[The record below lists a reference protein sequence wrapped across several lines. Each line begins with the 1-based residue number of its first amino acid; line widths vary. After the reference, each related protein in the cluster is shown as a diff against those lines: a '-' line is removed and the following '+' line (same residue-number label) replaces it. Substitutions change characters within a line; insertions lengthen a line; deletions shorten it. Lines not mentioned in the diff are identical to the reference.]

1 MSQSLFYT
9 WWEHFSISQFL
20 HSIIASETTRQ
31 MLLNAPA
38 LVLGNVKFQRVL
50 ICIIFIILLFR
61 TDAQARSELATI
73 RNSISANVIFLRH
86 ALAPGFGDPN
96 NFIKQDCSTQ
106 RNLNDKGRLQARL
119 IGNYLRSTNLKFS
132 QILTSEWCR
141 CIDTAKE
148 LNLGQWTTFSGLNS
162 FFQVYEKKDQVMNK
176 LQKKLDSLGYSDL
189 ALFVTHQVV
198 ISEQTGIVPRSGE
211 MILYNSITKQK
222 ARYMIDY

>member
-1 MSQSLFYT
+1 
-9 WWEHFSISQFL
+9 
-20 HSIIASETTRQ
+20 
-31 MLLNAPA
+31 MLLNVPEIA
-38 LVLGNVKFQRVL
+38 LGNIKFQNILTGV
-50 ICIIFIILLFR
+50 IFVTLLLVTETF
-61 TDAQARSELATI
+61 ARSELEI
-73 RNSISANVIFLRH
+73 IKKNISANVIFLRH
-86 ALAPGFGDPN
+86 ALAPGVGDPE
-96 NFIKQDCSTQ
+96 NFIKEDCSTQ

-162 FFQVYEKKDQVMNK
+162 FFQEYEKKDQVMNK

-211 MILYNSITKQK
+211 MVLYNSITKQK

>member
-1 MSQSLFYT
+1 
-9 WWEHFSISQFL
+9 
-20 HSIIASETTRQ
+20 
-31 MLLNAPA
+31 MLLNVPA
-38 LVLGNVKFQRVL
+38 QVLGNIKFQNILTGV
-50 ICIIFIILLFR
+50 IFITLLLVAEAF
-61 TDAQARSELATI
+61 ARSELEI
-73 RNSISANVIFLRH
+73 IKKNISANVIFLRH
-86 ALAPGFGDPN
+86 ALAPGVGDPE
-96 NFIKQDCSTQ
+96 NFMKEDCSTQ

-211 MILYNSITKQK
+211 MVLYNSTTKQK

>member
-1 MSQSLFYT
+1 
-9 WWEHFSISQFL
+9 
-20 HSIIASETTRQ
+20 
-31 MLLNAPA
+31 MLLNVPEIA
-38 LVLGNVKFQRVL
+38 LGNIKFQNILTGV
-50 ICIIFIILLFR
+50 IFITLLLVTETF
-61 TDAQARSELATI
+61 ARSELEI
-73 RNSISANVIFLRH
+73 IKKNISANVIFLRH
-86 ALAPGFGDPN
+86 ALAPGVGDPE
-96 NFIKQDCSTQ
+96 NFIKEDCSTQ
-106 RNLNDKGRLQARL
+106 RNLNNKGRLQARL

-162 FFQVYEKKDQVMNK
+162 FFQEYEKKDQVMNK

-211 MILYNSITKQK
+211 MVLYNSITKQK

>member
-1 MSQSLFYT
+1 
-9 WWEHFSISQFL
+9 
-20 HSIIASETTRQ
+20 
-31 MLLNAPA
+31 MLLNVPEI
-38 LVLGNVKFQRVL
+38 VLGNTKFQNILTGV
-50 ICIIFIILLFR
+50 IFITLLFVSE
-61 TDAQARSELATI
+61 AFARSELEI
-73 RNSISANVIFLRH
+73 IKKNISANVIFLRH
-86 ALAPGFGDPN
+86 ALAPGVGDPE
-96 NFIKQDCSTQ
+96 NFIKEDCSTQ

-162 FFQVYEKKDQVMNK
+162 FFQEYEKKDQVINK
-176 LQKKLDSLGYSDL
+176 LQKKLDSLGNSDL

-198 ISEQTGIVPRSGE
+198 IAEQTGIVPRSGE
-211 MILYNSITKQK
+211 MVLYNSITKQK

>member
-1 MSQSLFYT
+1 
-9 WWEHFSISQFL
+9 
-20 HSIIASETTRQ
+20 
-31 MLLNAPA
+31 MLLNVPEIALGNIKFQNILIGVIFIT
-38 LVLGNVKFQRVL
+38 LVLVAEAF
-50 ICIIFIILLFR
+50 
-61 TDAQARSELATI
+61 ARSELEI
-73 RNSISANVIFLRH
+73 IKKNISANVIFLRH
-86 ALAPGFGDPN
+86 ALAPGVGDPE
-96 NFIKQDCSTQ
+96 NFIKEDCSTQ

-162 FFQVYEKKDQVMNK
+162 FFQEYEKKDQVINK
-176 LQKKLDSLGYSDL
+176 LQKKLDSLGNSDL

-198 ISEQTGIVPRSGE
+198 IAEQTGIVPRSGE
-211 MILYNSITKQK
+211 MVLYNSITKQK

>member
-1 MSQSLFYT
+1 
-9 WWEHFSISQFL
+9 
-20 HSIIASETTRQ
+20 
-31 MLLNAPA
+31 MLLNVPEIA
-38 LVLGNVKFQRVL
+38 LGNIKFQNILTGV
-50 ICIIFIILLFR
+50 IFITLLLITEAF
-61 TDAQARSELATI
+61 ARSELEI
-73 RNSISANVIFLRH
+73 IKKNISANVIFLRH
-86 ALAPGFGDPN
+86 ALAPGVGDPE
-96 NFIKQDCSTQ
+96 NFMKEDCSTQ

-211 MILYNSITKQK
+211 MVLYNSITKQK

>member
-1 MSQSLFYT
+1 
-9 WWEHFSISQFL
+9 
-20 HSIIASETTRQ
+20 
-31 MLLNAPA
+31 MLLNVPEIA
-38 LVLGNVKFQRVL
+38 LGNIKFQNILTGV
-50 ICIIFIILLFR
+50 IFITLLLV
-61 TDAQARSELATI
+61 TDAFARSELEI
-73 RNSISANVIFLRH
+73 IKKNISANVIFLRH
-86 ALAPGFGDPN
+86 ALAPGVGDPE
-96 NFIKQDCSTQ
+96 NFIKEDCGTQ

-176 LQKKLDSLGYSDL
+176 LQKKLGSLGYSDL

-211 MILYNSITKQK
+211 MVLYNSITKQK

>member
-1 MSQSLFYT
+1 
-9 WWEHFSISQFL
+9 
-20 HSIIASETTRQ
+20 
-31 MLLNAPA
+31 MLLNVPEIA
-38 LVLGNVKFQRVL
+38 LGNIKFQNILTGVV
-50 ICIIFIILLFR
+50 FITLLLVTETF
-61 TDAQARSELATI
+61 ARSELEI
-73 RNSISANVIFLRH
+73 IKKNISANVIFLRH
-86 ALAPGFGDPN
+86 ALAPGVGDPE
-96 NFIKQDCSTQ
+96 NFIKEDCSTQ

-211 MILYNSITKQK
+211 MVLYNSITKQK

>member
-1 MSQSLFYT
+1 
-9 WWEHFSISQFL
+9 
-20 HSIIASETTRQ
+20 
-31 MLLNAPA
+31 MLLNVPEIA
-38 LVLGNVKFQRVL
+38 LGNIKFQNILTGV
-50 ICIIFIILLFR
+50 IFITLLLVSEAF
-61 TDAQARSELATI
+61 ARSELEI
-73 RNSISANVIFLRH
+73 IKKNISANVIFLRH
-86 ALAPGFGDPN
+86 ALAPGVGDPE
-96 NFIKQDCSTQ
+96 NFIKEDCSTQ
-106 RNLNDKGRLQARL
+106 RNLNNKGRLQARL

-211 MILYNSITKQK
+211 MVLYNSITKQK

>member
-1 MSQSLFYT
+1 
-9 WWEHFSISQFL
+9 
-20 HSIIASETTRQ
+20 
-31 MLLNAPA
+31 MLLNVPEIA
-38 LVLGNVKFQRVL
+38 LGNIKIQNILTGV
-50 ICIIFIILLFR
+50 IFITLLLVAEAF
-61 TDAQARSELATI
+61 ARSELEI
-73 RNSISANVIFLRH
+73 IKKNISANVIFLRH
-86 ALAPGFGDPN
+86 ALAPGVGDPE
-96 NFIKQDCSTQ
+96 NFIKEDCSTQ
-106 RNLNDKGRLQARL
+106 RNLNNKGRLQARL

-211 MILYNSITKQK
+211 MVLYNSITRQK
-222 ARYMIDY
+222 ARYMICLLYTSDAADE

>member
-1 MSQSLFYT
+1 
-9 WWEHFSISQFL
+9 
-20 HSIIASETTRQ
+20 
-31 MLLNAPA
+31 MLLNVPEIA
-38 LVLGNVKFQRVL
+38 LGNIKLQNILNGV
-50 ICIIFIILLFR
+50 IFITLLLVTEAF
-61 TDAQARSELATI
+61 ARSELEI
-73 RNSISANVIFLRH
+73 IKKNISANVIFLRH
-86 ALAPGFGDPN
+86 ALAPGVGDPE
-96 NFIKQDCSTQ
+96 NFIKEDCSTQ
-106 RNLNDKGRLQARL
+106 RNLNNKGRLQARL

-162 FFQVYEKKDQVMNK
+162 FFQEYEKKDQVMNK

-198 ISEQTGIVPRSGE
+198 ISEQTGIGPRSGE
-211 MILYNSITKQK
+211 MVLYNSITKQK

>member
-1 MSQSLFYT
+1 
-9 WWEHFSISQFL
+9 
-20 HSIIASETTRQ
+20 
-31 MLLNAPA
+31 MLLNVPEIA
-38 LVLGNVKFQRVL
+38 LGNIKFQKILTGV
-50 ICIIFIILLFR
+50 IFITLLLVTEAF
-61 TDAQARSELATI
+61 ARSELEI
-73 RNSISANVIFLRH
+73 IKKNISANVIFLRH
-86 ALAPGFGDPN
+86 ALAPGVGDPE
-96 NFIKQDCSTQ
+96 NFIKEDCSTQ

-162 FFQVYEKKDQVMNK
+162 FFQEYEKKDQVMNK
-176 LQKKLDSLGYSDL
+176 LQKKLGSLGYSDL

-211 MILYNSITKQK
+211 MVLYNSITKQK

>member
-1 MSQSLFYT
+1 
-9 WWEHFSISQFL
+9 
-20 HSIIASETTRQ
+20 
-31 MLLNAPA
+31 MLLNVPEIA
-38 LVLGNVKFQRVL
+38 LGNIKFQNILTGV
-50 ICIIFIILLFR
+50 IFITLLLITEAF
-61 TDAQARSELATI
+61 ARSELEI
-73 RNSISANVIFLRH
+73 IKKNISANVIFLRH
-86 ALAPGFGDPN
+86 ALAPGVGDPE
-96 NFIKQDCSTQ
+96 NFIKEDCSTQ

-162 FFQVYEKKDQVMNK
+162 FFQEYEKKDQVMNK

-211 MILYNSITKQK
+211 MVLYNSITKQK

>member
-1 MSQSLFYT
+1 
-9 WWEHFSISQFL
+9 
-20 HSIIASETTRQ
+20 
-31 MLLNAPA
+31 MLLNVPEIA
-38 LVLGNVKFQRVL
+38 LGNIKFQNILTGV
-50 ICIIFIILLFR
+50 IFITLLLVTEAF
-61 TDAQARSELATI
+61 ARSELEI
-73 RNSISANVIFLRH
+73 IKKNISANVIFLRH
-86 ALAPGFGDPN
+86 ALAPGVGDPE
-96 NFIKQDCSTQ
+96 NFIKEDCSTQ
-106 RNLNDKGRLQARL
+106 RNLNNKGRLQARL

-162 FFQVYEKKDQVMNK
+162 FFQEYQKKNQVMNK

-211 MILYNSITKQK
+211 MVLYNSITKQK
-222 ARYMIDY
+222 ARYMINY

>member
-1 MSQSLFYT
+1 
-9 WWEHFSISQFL
+9 
-20 HSIIASETTRQ
+20 
-31 MLLNAPA
+31 MLLNVPEIA
-38 LVLGNVKFQRVL
+38 LGNIKFQNILTGV
-50 ICIIFIILLFR
+50 IFITLLLVSEAF
-61 TDAQARSELATI
+61 ARSELEI
-73 RNSISANVIFLRH
+73 IKKNISANVIFLRH
-86 ALAPGFGDPN
+86 ALAPGVGDPE
-96 NFIKQDCSTQ
+96 NFIKEDCSTQ
-106 RNLNDKGRLQARL
+106 RNLNNKGRLQARL

-162 FFQVYEKKDQVMNK
+162 FFQAYEKKDQVMDK

-211 MILYNSITKQK
+211 MVLYNSITKQK

>member
-1 MSQSLFYT
+1 
-9 WWEHFSISQFL
+9 
-20 HSIIASETTRQ
+20 
-31 MLLNAPA
+31 MLLNVPEIA
-38 LVLGNVKFQRVL
+38 LGNIKFQNVL
-50 ICIIFIILLFR
+50 TGVIFITLLLVTETF
-61 TDAQARSELATI
+61 ARSELEI
-73 RNSISANVIFLRH
+73 IKKNISANVIFLRH
-86 ALAPGFGDPN
+86 ALAPGFGDPE
-96 NFIKQDCSTQ
+96 NFIKEDCSTQ
-106 RNLNDKGRLQARL
+106 RNLNDTGRLQARL

-148 LNLGQWTTFSGLNS
+148 LNLGEWTTFSGLNS

-176 LQKKLDSLGYSDL
+176 LRKKLESLGYSDL

-211 MILYNSITKQK
+211 MVLYNSITKKK

>member
-1 MSQSLFYT
+1 
-9 WWEHFSISQFL
+9 
-20 HSIIASETTRQ
+20 
-31 MLLNAPA
+31 MLLNVPEIA
-38 LVLGNVKFQRVL
+38 LGNIKFQNILTGV
-50 ICIIFIILLFR
+50 IFITLLLVTEAF
-61 TDAQARSELATI
+61 ARSELEI
-73 RNSISANVIFLRH
+73 IKKNISANVIFLRH
-86 ALAPGFGDPN
+86 ALAPGVGDPE
-96 NFIKQDCSTQ
+96 NFMKEDCSTQ

-198 ISEQTGIVPRSGE
+198 ISEQTGILPRSGE
-211 MILYNSITKQK
+211 MVLYNSITKQK

>member
-1 MSQSLFYT
+1 
-9 WWEHFSISQFL
+9 
-20 HSIIASETTRQ
+20 
-31 MLLNAPA
+31 MLLNVPEI
-38 LVLGNVKFQRVL
+38 VLGNTKFQNILTGV
-50 ICIIFIILLFR
+50 IFITLLLVSEAF
-61 TDAQARSELATI
+61 ARSELEI
-73 RNSISANVIFLRH
+73 IKKNISANVIFLRH
-86 ALAPGFGDPN
+86 ALAPGVGDPE
-96 NFIKQDCSTQ
+96 NFIKEDCSTQ
-106 RNLNDKGRLQARL
+106 RNLNNKGRLQARL

-211 MILYNSITKQK
+211 MVLYNSITKQK

>member
-1 MSQSLFYT
+1 
-9 WWEHFSISQFL
+9 
-20 HSIIASETTRQ
+20 
-31 MLLNAPA
+31 MLLNVPEIA
-38 LVLGNVKFQRVL
+38 LGNIKFQNILTGV
-50 ICIIFIILLFR
+50 IFITLLLVTEAF
-61 TDAQARSELATI
+61 ARSELEI
-73 RNSISANVIFLRH
+73 IKKNISANVIFLRH
-86 ALAPGFGDPN
+86 ALAPGVGDPE
-96 NFIKQDCSTQ
+96 NFIKEDCSTQ
-106 RNLNDKGRLQARL
+106 RNLNNKGRLQARL

-162 FFQVYEKKDQVMNK
+162 FFQEYEKKDQVMNK

-211 MILYNSITKQK
+211 MVLYNSITKQK
-222 ARYMIDY
+222 AQYMVDY

>member
-1 MSQSLFYT
+1 
-9 WWEHFSISQFL
+9 
-20 HSIIASETTRQ
+20 
-31 MLLNAPA
+31 MLLNVPEIA
-38 LVLGNVKFQRVL
+38 LGNIKFQNILTGV
-50 ICIIFIILLFR
+50 IFITLLLVTEAF
-61 TDAQARSELATI
+61 ARSELEI
-73 RNSISANVIFLRH
+73 IKKNISANVIFLRH
-86 ALAPGFGDPN
+86 ALAPGVGDPE
-96 NFIKQDCSTQ
+96 NFIKEDCSTQ
-106 RNLNDKGRLQARL
+106 RNLNNKGRLQARL

-198 ISEQTGIVPRSGE
+198 ISEQTGIMPRSGE
-211 MILYNSITKQK
+211 MVLYNSITKQK

>member
-1 MSQSLFYT
+1 
-9 WWEHFSISQFL
+9 
-20 HSIIASETTRQ
+20 

-38 LVLGNVKFQRVL
+38 LVLGNVKFHRVL

-61 TDAQARSELATI
+61 TDAQARSELETI

-106 RNLNDKGRLQARL
+106 RNLSNKGRLQARL

-148 LNLGQWTTFSGLNS
+148 LNLGQWKTFSGLNS
-162 FFQVYEKKDQVMNK
+162 FFQEYEKKDQVMNK

-198 ISEQTGIVPRSGE
+198 ISEQTGIMPRSGE
-211 MILYNSITKQK
+211 MVLYNSITKQK

>member
-1 MSQSLFYT
+1 
-9 WWEHFSISQFL
+9 
-20 HSIIASETTRQ
+20 
-31 MLLNAPA
+31 MLLNVPEIA
-38 LVLGNVKFQRVL
+38 LGNIKFQNILTGAV
-50 ICIIFIILLFR
+50 FITLLLVTETF
-61 TDAQARSELATI
+61 ARSEFEKI
-73 RNSISANVIFLRH
+73 KKNISANVIFLRH
-86 ALAPGFGDPN
+86 ALAPGVGDPE
-96 NFIKQDCSTQ
+96 NFMKEDCSTQ

-162 FFQVYEKKDQVMNK
+162 FFQEYEKKDQVINK

-211 MILYNSITKQK
+211 MVLYNSLTKK
-222 ARYMIDY
+222 ARRYMVDH